1 MCIRDR
7 LIIED
12 DKSVAQLVSTYFL
25 NEKWEVE
32 MVHNGEDGLENAYEN
47 SYDLI
52 VLDLMLPKL
61 SGLEFIKEYRLEFNT
76 PVIMLTARI
85 TESDIVK
92 GLDLGADDYVTKPFS
107 PRELVSRVKAVFRRI
122 DKQNLFAERKYFQ
135 IKNLIIDIDLQ
146 MAKINDKKVDLT
158 PKEFEILKN
167 LCSYPGK
174 IYSRQEIIDT
184 CFGIDFDGFDR
195 TIDTHIANLRKKL
208 RNDDN
213 HNEYIE
219 SVYGLGY
226 RLIDED

>member
-1 MCIRDR
+1 MAKNI
-7 LIIED
+7 LIVED

-25 NEKWEVE
+25 NEKWNVEV
-32 MVHNGEDGLENAYEN
+32 VHNGENGLENAYEN

-92 GLDLGADDYVTKPFS
+92 GLDLGADDYITKPFS
-107 PRELVSRVKAVFRRI
+107 PRELVSRVKAIFRRI
-122 DKQNLFAERKYFQ
+122 DKQNLFAERKYIQ
-135 IKNLIIDIDLQ
+135 IKNLNIDIDLQ
-146 MAKINDKKVDLT
+146 MAKLNDKKVDLT

-184 CFGIDFDGFDR
+184 CFGMDFDGFDR

-208 RNDDN
+208 RIDDN
-213 HNEYIE
+213 LNEYIE

-226 RLIDED
+226 RLIDEE

>member
-1 MCIRDR
+1 MAKNI

-135 IKNLIIDIDLQ
+135 IKNLNIDIDLQ

-184 CFGIDFDGFDR
+184 CFGMDFDGFDR

-226 RLIDED
+226 RLIDEE

>member
-1 MCIRDR
+1 MAKKI

-12 DKSVAQLVSTYFL
+12 DKSVAKLVSTYFL
-25 NEKWEVE
+25 NEKWNVNV
-32 MVHNGEDGLENAYEN
+32 VHDGEDGLENAYEN

-122 DKQNLFAERKYFQ
+122 EKQNLFAERKYIQ
-135 IKNLIIDIDLQ
+135 IKNLNIDIDLQ
-146 MAKINDKKVDLT
+146 KVKINDKKIDLT

-184 CFGIDFDGFDR
+184 SFGMDFDGFDR

-208 RNDDN
+208 RIADN
-213 HNEYIE
+213 HYEYIE
-219 SVYGLGY
+219 SVHGLGY
-226 RLIDED
+226 RLIDEE

>member
-1 MCIRDR
+1 MTKKI

-12 DKSVAQLVSTYFL
+12 DKNVAQLVSTYFL
-25 NEKWEVE
+25 NEKWTVN
-32 MVHNGEDGLENAYEN
+32 VIHNGEDGLKNAYEN

-85 TESDIVK
+85 TEIDIVK

-122 DKQNLFAERKYFQ
+122 EKQNLFAERKSIQ
-135 IKNLIIDIDLQ
+135 IKNLNIDIDLQ
-146 MAKINDKKVDLT
+146 KVKINDKKIDLT

-184 CFGIDFDGFDR
+184 SFGMDFDGFDR

-208 RNDDN
+208 RIADN
-213 HNEYIE
+213 HYEYIE

-226 RLIDED
+226 RLIDDE

>member
-1 MCIRDR
+1 MAKNI

-107 PRELVSRVKAVFRRI
+107 PRELVSRVKAVFR
-122 DKQNLFAERKYFQ
+122 LS
-135 IKNLIIDIDLQ
+135 LI
-146 MAKINDKKVDLT
+146 
-158 PKEFEILKN
+158 
-167 LCSYPGK
+167 
-174 IYSRQEIIDT
+174 
-184 CFGIDFDGFDR
+184 
-195 TIDTHIANLRKKL
+195 HI
-208 RNDDN
+208 
-213 HNEYIE
+213 
-219 SVYGLGY
+219 
-226 RLIDED
+226 

>member
-1 MCIRDR
+1 MAKNI

-32 MVHNGEDGLENAYEN
+32 MVHNGEDALENAYEN

-122 DKQNLFAERKYFQ
+122 DKQNLFSERKYFQ
-135 IKNLIIDIDLQ
+135 IKNLNIDIDLQ

-184 CFGIDFDGFDR
+184 CFGMDFDGFDR

-226 RLIDED
+226 RLIDEE